1 MSHVE
6 NGAVNGKRP
15 RTINTMAADRRS
27 MDATEARRT
36 PGTIGN
42 AGPVRGSAFLPQD
55 IRVGSPPKENISVY
69 IPKNTARAI
78 GEFTRFCSTKCF
90 VSIGAFAGVEIATQC
105 VVISRIF
112 ASVLIVLT
120 LSPVTAPFS
129 PFSTCELG
137 GFFGRTQSQQSL
149 PPRMPASNNKSA
161 SAPATLLPAVG
172 AVGARVRLLTFTSLR
187 VSPISQLA
195 GSTFRQHSL
204 NSGSGRVH
212 ATPVT
217 NLRV

>member
-15 RTINTMAADRRS
+15 RTINAMAADCRS
-27 MDATEARRT
+27 MDATEARQT
-36 PGTIGN
+36 PNTTAN
-42 AGPVRGSAFLPQD
+42 VPLARGPAFLPQD

-69 IPKNTARAI
+69 IPKNAARAI
-78 GEFTRFCSTKCF
+78 GEFTRFCSAKCF
-90 VSIGAFAGVEIATQC
+90 VSIGAFAGVEIARQF

-129 PFSTCELG
+129 TCELG
-137 GFFGRTQSQQSL
+137 SFFGHTRSQQSL
-149 PPRMPASNNKSA
+149 PLRMPVSGNRSA

-172 AVGARVRLLTFTSLR
+172 TVGARVRLLTFTSLR
-187 VSPISQLA
+187 LSPISQLA

-204 NSGSGRVH
+204 TSGSRRVH